1 VASYIRTK
9 KLSLPA
15 KPAGFTLIELLVVI
29 AIIGV
34 LVGLLLPAV
43 QQAREAARRVSC
55 SNNLKQMG
63 LALHNYE
70 NSNRH
75 YPPSFE
81 QWTAAEVSQGKAPAG
96 KVAGDVKSD
105 WGVSALLLPYIEQAV
120 LGAEVR
126 NAIASG
132 ISYKEQTIDD
142 GSANG
147 KLLCSYRVD
156 TLLCPSEI
164 QDTVRMDDPRGV
176 EEPTYYPTNIGWN
189 RGTGQILPPRAAG
202 CNGPCGVNFK
212 SKPRDMVDGLSN
224 TLAAGEKRAYMP
236 YLRDGGS
243 GNTLMED
250 TVAGRNLASLGGS
263 QKGNS
268 GNTEWCDGR
277 THQDGLT
284 TTFAPGTLTPN
295 TAGQYTEGD
304 DGDFTSQR
312 EGRGASSA
320 TSTAHFA
327 SVTSRSYH
335 PGVCNG
341 LMMDG
346 STSSFRQNMDTIV
359 WRGLGT
365 RNGREIVNR
374 DK

>member
-1 VASYIRTK
+1 MKTQKSG
-9 KLSLPA
+9 
-15 KPAGFTLIELLVVI
+15 KPSGFTLIELLVVI

-55 SNNLKQMG
+55 SNNFKQMG
-63 LALHNYE
+63 LALHIFE

-81 QWTAAEVSQGKAPAG
+81 QWTAAEISRGKAPAG
-96 KVAGDVKSD
+96 ASAGDTKSD
-105 WGVSALLLPYIEQAV
+105 WGVSAQLLPFIEQAQ
-120 LGAEVR
+120 LGNEVR
-126 NAIASG
+126 NAIASR
-132 ISYKEQTIDD
+132 ISYKDQTV
-142 GSANG
+142 GG
-147 KLLCSYRVD
+147 KKLCAYRVP

-164 QDTVRMDDPRGV
+164 QDQVRLSGGV
-176 EEPTYYPTNIGWN
+176 ETYYPTNIGWN

-202 CNGPCGVNFK
+202 CNGPFGVNFK
-212 SKPRDMVDGLSN
+212 GQVRDIPDGLSN

-250 TVAGRNLASLGGS
+250 TPAGRNLGSLGGS

-284 TTFAPGTLTPN
+284 TTFSPGTLTPN
-295 TAGQYTEGD
+295 TSGQYTDGD
-304 DGDFTSQR
+304 DGDYTSQR
-312 EGRGASSA
+312 EGRGSASAS
-320 TSTAHFA
+320 STAHFA

-335 PGVCNG
+335 PAVCNG

-346 STSSFRQNMDTIV
+346 STTSFSQNMDTAV
-359 WRGLGT
+359 FRALGT
-365 RNGREIVNR
+365 RNGAEVVNR
-374 DK
+374 DQ

>member
-1 VASYIRTK
+1 MKTK
-9 KLSLPA
+9 NPG
-15 KPAGFTLIELLVVI
+15 KPSGFTLIELLVVI

-55 SNNLKQMG
+55 SNNFKQMG
-63 LALHNYE
+63 LALHIYE

-75 YPPSFE
+75 YPPAFE
-81 QWTAAEVSQGKAPAG
+81 QWTAAEISQGKAPAG
-96 KVAGDVKSD
+96 TAAGDTKSD
-105 WGVSALLLPYIEQAV
+105 WGVSALLLPNIEQAQ

-126 NAIASG
+126 NAIASR
-132 ISYKEQTIDD
+132 ISYKDQTV
-142 GSANG
+142 AG
-147 KLLCSYRVD
+147 KKLCAYRVP
-156 TLLCPSEI
+156 TLLCPSET
-164 QDTVRMDDPRGV
+164 QDKVRLSGGV
-176 EEPTYYPTNIGWN
+176 ETYYPTNIGWN

-202 CNGPCGVNFK
+202 CNGPFGVNFK
-212 SKPRDMVDGLSN
+212 GQPRDMADGLSN

-243 GNTLMED
+243 GNEIMED
-250 TVAGRNLASLGGS
+250 TPAGRNLATLGGS

-284 TTFAPGTLTPN
+284 TTFSPGTLTPN

-304 DGDFTSQR
+304 DGDYTSQR
-312 EGRGASSA
+312 EGKGAASA
-320 TSTAHFA
+320 SSTAHFA

-335 PGVCNG
+335 PGTCNG

-346 STSSFRQNMDTIV
+346 STTSFSQGMDNV
-359 WRGLGT
+359 VYRALGT
-365 RNGREIVNR
+365 RNGNEVVNR
-374 DK
+374 DQ

>member
-1 VASYIRTK
+1 MKTK
-9 KLSLPA
+9 NLG
-15 KPAGFTLIELLVVI
+15 KPSGFTLIELLVVI

-55 SNNLKQMG
+55 SNNFKQMG
-63 LALHNYE
+63 LALHNFE

-75 YPPSFE
+75 YPPAFE
-81 QWTAAEVSQGKAPAG
+81 QWTQSEITGGKAPAG
-96 KVAGDVKSD
+96 TAAGDSKSD
-105 WGVSALLLPYIEQAV
+105 WGVSSQLLPYVEQQA
-120 LGAEVR
+120 LADGVR
-126 NAIASG
+126 TAIASST
-132 ISYKEQTIDD
+132 SYKSAQID
-142 GSANG
+142 G
-147 KLLCSYRVD
+147 KNICNYRVD
-156 TLLCPSEI
+156 TLICPSEI
-164 QDTVRMDDPRGV
+164 QDVPRGT
-176 EEPTYYPTNIGWN
+176 EYYPTNIGWN

-202 CNGPCGVNFK
+202 CNGPFGVNFK
-212 SKPRDMVDGLSN
+212 GQPRDITDGLSN
-224 TLAAGEKRAYMP
+224 TVAAGEKRAYMP

-250 TVAGRNLASLGGS
+250 TVAGRNLATLGGS

-295 TAGQYTEGD
+295 TAGQYTDGD
-304 DGDFTSQR
+304 DGDYTSQR
-312 EGRGASSA
+312 EGRGAASA
-320 TSTAHFA
+320 DGTAHFA

-335 PGVCNG
+335 PGICNA

-346 STSSFRQNMDTIV
+346 STASMRTSMSTIV
-359 WRGLGT
+359 WRGLGS

-374 DK
+374 DE